1 MSFQIKDKK
10 TKMTKPSVHLLILFI
25 GIVSSALSD
34 KPRSAYKHIR
44 LIRSNTDLVRSFK
57 VNENILIE
65 CPIEMLASTRV
76 RRSAVITSWFK
87 DNTKL
92 SQFNVNEERI
102 DLYQRILKI
111 KDIRASDSGIYF
123 CEIISG
129 SGITVRSHSLTIDV
143 IGNYYFF

>member
-1 MSFQIKDKK
+1 MS
-10 TKMTKPSVHLLILFI
+10 KPSVHLLILFI

-34 KPRSAYKHIR
+34 KPKSAYKHIR
-44 LIRSNTDLVRSFK
+44 LNTDLVRSFK

-65 CPIEMLASTRV
+65 CPIEKLASTRV

-92 SQFNVNEERI
+92 SQFSVNEERI

-111 KDIRASDSGIYF
+111 KNIRASDSGIYF

-129 SGITVRSHSLTIDV
+129 SGITVRSHSLTINV
-143 IGNYYFF
+143 IGNYYFFFNELLT